1 MWAIWKREFRACFQ
15 SVIGWLFLA
24 ATLALYFLYFYVY
37 NLSYGYP
44 YISTSLSAISILF
57 LITVPV
63 LTMRIFAEE
72 RHAKTD
78 QLIFTAPVSIGKIV
92 LGKYLALAAV
102 FTLAVLVISLT
113 PLLLSKY
120 GTVPY
125 LESYVAVLGFWLFG
139 LTCIAIGTFVSA
151 LTESQVIAA
160 VLTFVFLFLGYM
172 MDGITQTISASGNF
186 ITKILNCYNLTAG
199 SDKMSKGELDL
210 TAVVYYVSVSL
221 LFLFLTTQAI
231 QKRRWSVS
239 VKKIGMGIFNMGFA
253 AVAVA
258 AVVVLNLAAGS
269 LPTTVTNIDCTGA
282 QLYAITD
289 STKQML
295 SSLDK
300 QVELFI
306 LVNEASQDEQLGT
319 TLTKYKELSS
329 NIKLTYVDPAVSP
342 NFYQKYTDEP
352 VTTNSIIAVCGE
364 RTKVIPYSEIYESEM
379 DYQTYSSRTTGYDAE
394 GQLTSAIQYITSD
407 DLQTVYEIT
416 GHGEEAISGN
426 FKEAIEKMNLNLQ
439 SLTLLATEKMPED
452 CEMVVINGPTADFS
466 KDDADKIIQYLED
479 GGKALIT
486 TQYTTDKMSNF
497 KKILTAYGLELA
509 QGGVI
514 EGDAEHYSQNPMY
527 LLPNIE
533 SDTITSEVSG
543 EYLFVPFAQ
552 GLSYSEKEED
562 DKKEDSTS
570 YTKLLTTSDQAFL
583 KADYLN
589 MQTFDKE
596 EGDVD
601 GPFVL
606 GVSVAD
612 SATDAQLIVYSSTRM
627 FSDEADSIVA
637 GNNSTLFASSINHL
651 VGETDE
657 SNLIVIPVK
666 EYTMESLTVPQSAVI
681 LTGFLTVIA
690 IPIVF
695 IIIGVVIWM
704 RRRKA

>member
-1 MWAIWKREFRACFQ
+1 MLAIWKREFRACFQ

-78 QLIFTAPVSIGKIV
+78 QLIFTAPIRIGKIV

-102 FTLAVLVISLT
+102 FTIAVLVISLT
-113 PLLLSKY
+113 PLLLGRY
-120 GTVPY
+120 GKIPY
-125 LESYVAVLGFWLFG
+125 LESYVAVLGFWLYG

-172 MDGITQTISASGNF
+172 MDGITQTISSAGNL

-199 SDKMSKGELDL
+199 TDKLSKGELDL
-210 TAVVYYVSVSL
+210 TAVVYYISVSL

-239 VKKIGMGIFNMGFA
+239 VKKLGMGIFNMGFA
-253 AVAVA
+253 VAAIA
-258 AVVVLNLAAGS
+258 AVVVLNLACSA

-295 SSLDK
+295 SSLK
-300 QVELFI
+300 KPVELFI
-306 LVNEASQDEQLGT
+306 LANESSQDEQLGT

-342 NFYQKYTDEP
+342 NFYQKYTNDP
-352 VTTNSIIAVCGE
+352 VTANSIIAVCGE
-364 RTKVIPYSEIYESEM
+364 RSKVINYSDIYETEV
-379 DYQTYSSRTTGYDAE
+379 DYQTYSSKTTGYDAE

-407 DLQTVYEIT
+407 DLQTVYEII
-416 GHGEEAISGN
+416 GHGEETISGN
-426 FKEAIEKMNLNLQ
+426 FQEAIEKMNLNLQ
-439 SLTLLATEKMPED
+439 SLTLLETEQIPKD
-452 CEMVVINGPTADFS
+452 CELVVINGPTADFS
-466 KDDADKIIQYLED
+466 KDDTDKMIQYLAD

-486 TQYTTDKMSNF
+486 TQYTTEEMSNF
-497 KKILTAYGLELA
+497 KKLLTTYGLELV

-514 EGDAEHYSQNPMY
+514 EPDTEHYSQNPMY
-527 LLPNIE
+527 LLPNVE
-533 SDTITSEVSG
+533 SDTITSDVSD
-543 EYLFVPFAQ
+543 EYIFVPFAQ
-552 GLSYSEKEED
+552 GLSFEEKED
-562 DKKEDSTS
+562 GTIS

-583 KADYLN
+583 KTDYLN

-596 EGDVD
+596 KGDVD
-601 GPFVL
+601 GPFSL

-612 SATDAQLIVYSSTRM
+612 SKSGAQLVVYSSTRM

-637 GNNSTLFASSINHL
+637 GHNRALFASSVKNL
-651 VGETDE
+651 VGEAEE
-657 SNLIVIPVK
+657 SNLIVVPVK
-666 EYTMESLTVPQSAVI
+666 EYSLESLVVPQSAII
-681 LTGFLTVIA
+681 LTGFFTIIA
-690 IPIVF
+690 VPIIFLVF
-695 IIIGVVIWM
+695 GVVIWM
-704 RRRKA
+704 KRRKA